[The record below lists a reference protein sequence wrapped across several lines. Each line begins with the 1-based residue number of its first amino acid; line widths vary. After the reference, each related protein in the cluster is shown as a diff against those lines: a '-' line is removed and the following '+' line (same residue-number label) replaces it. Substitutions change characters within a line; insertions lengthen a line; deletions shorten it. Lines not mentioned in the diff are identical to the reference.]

1 TSFLDGEDKQLVS
14 LALEYESA
22 GKRIAWDDLASRM
35 RKKRP
40 WREFYERLRALKRT
54 YGKDLAAFPRC
65 FFPRAVP
72 AGTQRIST
80 SLIRIPAP
88 LQAGKAET
96 AIQDIYGGVSATEV
110 RQKAGKTDEN
120 AGELLPTAVSSIIQ
134 MIGDLKASDVFLDV
148 GAGLGHIVAQF
159 ALQTGARMCL
169 GIEKRPEVVQA
180 GVRCVRE
187 NVSRFAHLFKV
198 RVLTGDVLDTPLSTR
213 NPFKEASIV
222 FLNDIL
228 FTDPAKLVVREE
240 LERMAKVR
248 LIVSTSRYGPRHPD
262 SCQRSFC
269 VKWDQA
275 ESIYGRCSWKFGLVP
290 IYLYRPRS

>member
-1 TSFLDGEDKQLVS
+1 
-14 LALEYESA
+14 
-22 GKRIAWDDLASRM
+22 M
-35 RKKRP
+35 KKNRP

-72 AGTQRIST
+72 AATQRIPT
-80 SLIRIPAP
+80 SLLRIPAP
-88 LQAGKAET
+88 LQA
-96 AIQDIYGGVSATEV
+96 DIYGGVSATEV
-110 RQKAGKTDEN
+110 RQRAGKTDEN

-134 MIGDLKASDVFLDV
+134 MIGDLKASDVFVDV
-148 GAGLGHIVAQF
+148 GAGLGNIVAQF

-169 GIEKRPEVVQA
+169 GFETRPEVAQA

-198 RVLTGDVLDTPLSTR
+198 RVLAGDVLDTPLSTR
-213 NPFKEASIV
+213 NPFKEAFKEASIV

-228 FTDPAKLVVREE
+228 FTESAKLVVREE
-240 LERMAKVR
+240 LDQMDKVR
-248 LIVSTSRYGPRHPD
+248 LIVSTTWYCPRHRD

-269 VKWDQA
+269 VKWEQA
-275 ESIYGRCSWKFGLVP
+275 ETIYGSCSWKFGLVP
-290 IYLYRPRS
+290 IYLYRPSIG